1 MLAMST
7 KHERLIIVKCD
18 GTYTVWSRAV
28 IDFHTAIVL
37 IMYFVFVFAQ
47 KKKRQTF
54 LLAQFNRTK

>member
-7 KHERLIIVKCD
+7 KHERLMKCD

-37 IMYFVFVFAQ
+37 IKYFVFVFAQ
-47 KKKRQTF
+47 KRK
-54 LLAQFNRTK
+54 TKTNFSFSSV

>member
-37 IMYFVFVFAQ
+37 II
-47 KKKRQTF
+47 KKKKKTNF
-54 LLAQFNRTK
+54 F